1 MDITLEQVEE
11 LRRRAG
17 LSYEEARDS
26 LAAANGS
33 LLDALIALEKAG
45 RLPGGQGGTY
55 STRGGPRQEA
65 PVGAPIPSAAAA
77 GGEEDKTNSAFRRFF
92 TRLADILRPSSQNQ
106 FEIWRRG
113 EMHTA
118 MPILILIILLAAF
131 FWISMPLLIVG
142 LFFGFRYHFSGPDLG
157 RRDLNSA
164 MDKVS
169 DTVDSMKADLKR
181 EYRDKHD
188 KQ

>member
-11 LRRRAG
+11 LRRRAN
-17 LSYEEARDS
+17 LSYEEARDC
-26 LAAANGS
+26 LTAANGS
-33 LLDALIALEKAG
+33 LLDALIALERSG
-45 RLPGGQGGTY
+45 RLPGGQGGSY
-55 STRGGPRQEA
+55 STRSGPRQEPPA
-65 PVGAPIPSAAAA
+65 GATVPPASATA
-77 GGEEDKTNSAFRRFF
+77 GGKESKGGSAVRRFF

-113 EMHTA
+113 EMRTA
-118 MPILILIILLAAF
+118 MPILILVILAVF
-131 FWISMPLLIVG
+131 FWVTLPLLIAG

-169 DTVDSMKADLKR
+169 DTVDGVVTDLKR
-181 EYRDKHD
+181 EYHNKHS
-188 KQ
+188 K